1 MELREVELSIKFP
14 DVVKALQLLFIA
26 LRDFQW
32 TKEELNKFLLLRA
45 EKLFDLPSSQLKK
58 DNDVGTGQK
67 TAYMRNLK
75 NIQYDKKRH
84 WLNRLFR
91 IPRNRKNN
99 LVIQRR
105 KRLITGALSWD
116 KNAYRKRE

>member
-26 LRDFQW
+26 LRDFEW
-32 TKEELNKFLLLRA
+32 TKEELKKFLLLRA
-45 EKLFDLPSSQLKK
+45 EKLFDLPSSQI
-58 DNDVGTGQK
+58 DNDVRTSQNSVV
-67 TAYMRNLK
+67 MRNLK

-91 IPRNRKNN
+91 AASKRKNHPI
-99 LVIQRR
+99 IQGR
-105 KRLITGALSWD
+105 KRVMTGVLGWD
-116 KNAYRKRE
+116 KNTYRKRE